1 MTVICRPVTSA
12 YAATEEIFARAE
24 WCGGEE
30 GVKLVGYEG
39 EDALAY
45 AGDCAAPD
53 YAALMKAGCD
63 LAIVPELFA
72 DGRVC
77 GLDADYRNAELSD
90 ADAAAFADAAER
102 LGMLGIPMFVDRA
115 MDEEGVEACLE
126 WLKVYGVLLNC
137 EEEAEA
143 AYAAAVA

>member
-1 MTVICRPVTSA
+1 MD
-12 YAATEEIFARAE
+12 E
-24 WCGGEE
+24 
-30 GVKLVGYEG
+30 
-39 EDALAY
+39 
-45 AGDCAAPD
+45 
-53 YAALMKAGCD
+53 
-63 LAIVPELFA
+63 
-72 DGRVC
+72 
-77 GLDADYRNAELSD
+77 DYRNAELSD
-90 ADAAAFADAAER
+90 ADAAALADAAER